1 MWLSPDI
8 FGGMNLCVL
17 ETSFPKLFQCKIE
30 GTFIFHRG
38 K

>member
-17 ETSFPKLFQCKIE
+17 KASFPKLFQCKIE
-30 GTFIFHRG
+30 GIFIFRRG